1 MDLPAEDDVR
11 EGQDPLEER
20 YQRWERRLHTPVLVA
35 ALASVP
41 AVFLT
46 LLDGAA
52 ETAGSVVNALSG
64 AVLVAETAVLAYL
77 SPDTRTWVKEH
88 KWMLLTTAVVVPAV
102 LLAIGPVQL
111 LRLVR
116 VAGVLR
122 LVRARRIFRAASVL
136 RERVGLTGWT
146 SKALTFVAALLTAAF
161 VAVVL
166 ADPTSGSRQ
175 LVETALER
183 LGGTGLVVAAVL
195 LAGALLGGATW
206 VVSRSDRDGDG

>member
-1 MDLPAEDDVR
+1 MDPPSEDDPSAGR
-11 EGQDPLEER
+11 DPLEQR
-20 YQRWERRLHTPVLVA
+20 YERWEQRLHTPVLVA

-46 LLDGAA
+46 LLDGVA
-52 ETAGSVVNALSG
+52 EMAGTVVNGVSG

-77 SPDTRTWVKEH
+77 SPDTRTWVKAH
-88 KWMLLTTAVVVPAV
+88 KGLLLVTAVVVPGV
-102 LLAIGPVQL
+102 LLAVGPVQL

-122 LVRARRIFRAASVL
+122 LVRARRILRAASVL
-136 RERVGLTGWT
+136 RTRVGLTGWT
-146 SKALTFVAALLTAAF
+146 SKAVTFVAALLAAVF

-175 LVETALER
+175 VVETALER

-206 VVSRSDRDGDG
+206 VVARSHRDGDR

>member
-1 MDLPAEDDVR
+1 MEPTTDGVAA
-11 EGQDPLEER
+11 GSGSLEER
-20 YQRWERRLHTPVLVA
+20 YRRWEQRLAKPVLIA

-46 LLDGAA
+46 LLDGLA
-52 ETAGSVVNALSG
+52 ETAGSVVNAVSG
-64 AVLVAETAVLAYL
+64 AVLVAETVVLAWL

-88 KWMLLTTAVVVPAV
+88 KLLLVITAVVVPGV
-102 LLAIGPVQL
+102 LLAVGPVQL

-122 LVRARRIFRAASVL
+122 LVRARRMFRAAKVL

-146 SKALTFVAALLTAAF
+146 SKALTFVAALLAATF

-166 ADPTSGSRQ
+166 ADPSSGSRQ
-175 LVETALER
+175 LAERALER
-183 LGGTGLVVAAVL
+183 LGGTELFVAAVL
-195 LAGALLGGATW
+195 LAGVLLAGATW
-206 VVSRSDRDGDG
+206 VLSRSREDEG